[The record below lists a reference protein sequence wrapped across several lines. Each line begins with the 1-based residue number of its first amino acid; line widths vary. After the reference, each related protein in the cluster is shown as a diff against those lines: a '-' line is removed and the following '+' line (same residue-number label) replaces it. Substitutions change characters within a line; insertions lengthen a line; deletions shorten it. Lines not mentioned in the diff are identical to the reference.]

1 MVKRI
6 RKYFNGRESLFVPA
20 MFDSED
26 MMNDTNDELLRTIKL
41 SKNVFKLSLPQA
53 TYEGQAHNFQTIPG
67 STGLQQK
74 HRS

>member
-41 SKNVFKLSLPQA
+41 SKKCFQAELAAGDVRGPSPQLPNNPRIDRLA
-53 TYEGQAHNFQTIPG
+53 A
-67 STGLQQK
+67 K
-74 HRS
+74 A